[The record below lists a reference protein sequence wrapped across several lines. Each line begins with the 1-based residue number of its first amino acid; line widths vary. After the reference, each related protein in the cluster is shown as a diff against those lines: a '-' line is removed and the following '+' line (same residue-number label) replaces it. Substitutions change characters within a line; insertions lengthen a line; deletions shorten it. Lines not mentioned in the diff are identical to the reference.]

1 MVICYTAIEP
11 AEKSCPEPG
20 TFRSRKAQNLEGQ
33 RDDSFIHS
41 LVHSFFLS
49 FFPRLPLIQHT
60 VEDRLLCAE
69 HGGSLERPNTA
80 LAPGPRAGWRCHR
93 RASASGTHRN
103 TQAHPASAAEP
114 GLDIPSGPLRTSH
127 QCGGLGELVAGW
139 LALVHS
145 WPCAWCPLSCADS
158 IAGFEFPSNH
168 PQPRVPLEVS
178 SVPLSSQISLHDRS
192 GE

>member
-1 MVICYTAIEP
+1 M
-11 AEKSCPEPG
+11 
-20 TFRSRKAQNLEGQ
+20 FRSRKAQNLEGQ

-114 GLDIPSGPLRTSH
+114 GLDIPSGATKNQPPVWGPGRA
-127 QCGGLGELVAGW
+127 GGRLAGT
-139 LALVHS
+139 
-145 WPCAWCPLSCADS
+145 CPLMAMCLVSTFLCRFHCRLSVSLKSPPAPGPLGGQLCPS
-158 IAGFEFPSNH
+158 VLSNFPA
-168 PQPRVPLEVS
+168 
-178 SVPLSSQISLHDRS
+178 
-192 GE
+192 